1 MNVASRPYYTAFL
14 PISYMNLD
22 LMKFETDKVAMFV
35 PELLEQILPA
45 QQLESMVLMWYSESD
60 ICALSHLEK

>member
-1 MNVASRPYYTAFL
+1 MNVASRPYYIAFL

-45 QQLESMVLMWYSESD
+45 QQLESMVLM
-60 ICALSHLEK
+60 